1 MKKIN
6 KQEAIEELEN
16 LLSEIAELKLS
27 ISTKLLIDKAQE
39 LQDEGSYSVID
50 ITNNEE
56 FRD

>member
-1 MKKIN
+1 MKN
-6 KQEAIEELEN
+6 KQTAIEELEN

-39 LQDEGSYSVID
+39 LQSEGSYSVID
-50 ITNNEE
+50 ITNNSE